1 MTSIKED
8 HICLRCTHLFEFE
21 KGCKAFPEGIPQKIL
36 ISGRHFGR
44 VKGQE
49 NNIVFEERSNHV

>member
-1 MTSIKED
+1 MTSINGD
-8 HICLRCTHLFEFE
+8 HICLRCTHLFEF
-21 KGCKAFPEGIPQKIL
+21 KTGCEAFPEGIPQKVL

>member
-8 HICLRCTHLFEFE
+8 HICLRCAHLFEF
-21 KGCKAFPEGIPQKIL
+21 KTGCKAFPGGIPQKIL
-36 ISGRHFGR
+36 ISGRHYGR

-49 NNIVFEERSNHV
+49 NDIVFEERSNHV